1 MNNLAC
7 NAEEVNTP
15 FDQFLEAL
23 SHSELAPVGPH
34 RTFTPNGRW
43 CAYAS
48 AGEKPDTCRLIFHP
62 EGYGYAKNWR
72 TGQEFK
78 HNSGSL
84 THEQIT
90 AIMAEFDATAE
101 AIHTEAAQ
109 KAVDTWA
116 KAAPAPE
123 EHPYLKRKQI
133 KPHGVKVDSENRL
146 IIPMQGISGEVQ
158 TLAFI
163 AANSDK
169 RYLQGGQKKGA
180 FYPLVETD
188 NGPLILAEGFATAAS
203 ITEALPTVAS
213 VYACFD
219 AGNLEPV
226 AKAMRKKYP
235 QKQIIIC
242 GDDDAEQEVNIG
254 KVKAQ
259 KAAGAVGGV
268 AIFPDEPGDYNDL
281 AVENGLWYVSALLA
295 EQLDQ
300 ITRTKSTEII
310 PAAPISSAI
319 LSLGTKLDETE
330 LATAI
335 SDPDHFI
342 SNRGAFWSFSE
353 DAGIWSLVPP
363 EEITKRIQALCRQ
376 AGVPA
381 NSSRVKGTAQMAHGV
396 FFRDVDWDSTDPRS
410 IAIQGG
416 ILTFV
421 DGRWDWT
428 EYRAEEYRRV
438 SLPIE
443 YDPDATCPRFNKFLE
458 EIFAG
463 AEDAE
468 GRALALL
475 ELIGLS
481 LTASTEFEKGALL
494 IGSGAN
500 GKSVTLRLLA
510 DMLGSYAAGVNP
522 AEFDNRFQR
531 ASLDGKL
538 ANLVSE
544 LPEGATL
551 PDAAIKSIISGEA
564 VTVEHKNQ
572 APFVMVPR
580 AKLWIG
586 TNHLPSVRDFS
597 PALFRRFTVLTF
609 PNQFPEATRD
619 VKLSEKLR
627 AEIPGILN
635 KCLDALGDTFD
646 RGYLTAPSS
655 SIDAL
660 SQWKRDSDQ
669 VLTFLEDEMVR
680 EPGAQMPSADVY
692 SLYRQWANAAGIQ
705 RVVNRNNFTRRV
717 KSLRWATDG
726 KGAGGTR
733 YLFGICPNAQG
744 GGF

>member
-1 MNNLAC
+1 MNNLAY

-23 SHSELAPVGPH
+23 SHSGLAPVGPH
-34 RTFTPNGRW
+34 RPFTPDGQW

-62 EGYGYAKNWR
+62 EGYGYAKNWH
-72 TGQEFK
+72 TGMEFK

-84 THEQIT
+84 SPEQIA
-90 AIMAEFDATAE
+90 AIMAGFDAMAE
-101 AIHTEAAQ
+101 EKHEAAAT
-109 KAVDTWA
+109 KAREIWE
-116 KAAPAPE
+116 KAAPAKPG
-123 EHPYLKRKQI
+123 HPYLKRKQI
-133 KPHGVKVDSENRL
+133 KPHGVKVHSDGCL
-146 IIPMQGISGEVQ
+146 IIPMQNISGEVR

-163 AANSDK
+163 AANGDK

-203 ITEALPTVAS
+203 ITEALPVVAS

-219 AGNLEPV
+219 AGNLDPV
-226 AKAMRKKYP
+226 AKALREKYP
-235 QKQIIIC
+235 PKQIIIC
-242 GDDDAEQEVNIG
+242 GDDDAG
-254 KVKAQ
+254 KSPNTGRVKAQ

-268 AIFPDEPGDYNDL
+268 AIFPDEMGDYNDL
-281 AVENGLWYVSALLA
+281 AVDSGLWYVAALLG

-310 PAAPISSAI
+310 PSAPISSAI
-319 LSLGTKLDETE
+319 LSLGANLDETE

-335 SDPDHFI
+335 SESDHFL
-342 SNRGAFWSFSE
+342 SNRGSFWSFSKA
-353 DAGIWSLVPP
+353 AGIWLSVPQ
-363 EEITKRIQALCRQ
+363 EEVIKRIQAICRQ

-410 IAIQGG
+410 IAVQGG

-421 DGRWDWT
+421 DGRWDRT
-428 EYRAEEYRRV
+428 EYRAEDYRRV
-438 SLPIE
+438 SLPIK
-443 YDPDATCPRFNKFLE
+443 YDPKAECPRFTQFVQE
-458 EIFAG
+458 VFAG

-468 GRALALL
+468 ERALALL

-494 IGSGAN
+494 IGAGAN

-510 DMLGSYAAGVNP
+510 DMLGPYASGVNP

-572 APFVMVPR
+572 TPFVMVPR
-580 AKLWIG
+580 VKLWIG

-609 PNQFPEATRD
+609 PNQFPEAARD

-635 KCLDALGDTFD
+635 KCLDALGNAFD
-646 RGYLTAPSS
+646 RGYLTAPASS
-655 SIDAL
+655 VDAL

-669 VLTFLEDEMVR
+669 VLTFLEDEIVR
-680 EPGAQMPSADVY
+680 EPGAQISSADVY
-692 SLYRQWANAAGIQ
+692 ALYRKWANDAGIQ

-733 YLFGICPNAQG
+733 CLFGICQKALG